1 MKSSCQKCG
10 RNFETRAEA
19 RACSYGCTFCAA
31 CAAAMNDRCL
41 NCSGALEIVSEVA

>member
-10 RNFETRAEA
+10 RNFDALGEA
-19 RACSYGCTFCAA
+19 RACSHGCTFCAP
-31 CAAAMNDRCL
+31 CAGAMNDRCP